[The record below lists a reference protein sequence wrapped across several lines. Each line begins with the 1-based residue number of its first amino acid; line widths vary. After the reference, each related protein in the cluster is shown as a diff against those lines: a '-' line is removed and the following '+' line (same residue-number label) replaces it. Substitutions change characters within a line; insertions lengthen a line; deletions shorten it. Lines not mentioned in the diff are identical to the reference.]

1 MSFTGASSKNT
12 VESSGYSLVR
22 LSDPDVGGSMSGS
35 SSNKCSYG
43 VTARQITQDKM
54 QNQKSMDS
62 SSSLPSFESTSPSLD
77 TDLGS
82 LALNSRLKAV
92 DILRQ
97 SSPRDSV
104 TSGNVETV
112 PKYEHTLTSDEIKD
126 SNNSNLGP
134 KYAKDMLQFVVS
146 KESPKLVLARY
157 EFPVSFD
164 RNDSTDSTNHGGL
177 LNSNRSSITD
187 GSRRT
192 RMRASDINKSES
204 CDTSPMDSP
213 YQPADPQY
221 FKFQRT
227 PLSEPIKTKISQE
240 MNMQRSERDEVS
252 LLKGEIEKLNQDVLI
267 LKQALSLAV
276 NQIPVDDSSVPVSK
290 SGSPSILV
298 SMSPQEQAVCHFLKL
313 ATTSISPNAATPV
326 LETTS
331 DFDLPLNNFGAALVP
346 ARSVFGSS
354 KVSLHQQPLLSNSS
368 SPSNVVSANNTNNS
382 VKNTSAESAQLQTDL
397 PSDGVTQTL
406 VPVSLTQTVQRSPSL
421 VSRMRDRATQIL
433 SDLTKSSETKPGIG
447 QPSIMT
453 RTPSHRRAS
462 MPSFVTSGT
471 KQLKGILKQETNIQS
486 VADVNAKVQ
495 PSQESDEML
504 EHPQKPETSKKRI
517 SWIKTIISDV
527 KLDE

>member
-1 MSFTGASSKNT
+1 MSFTGTNNENT
-12 VESSGYSLVR
+12 AESLR
-22 LSDPDVGGSMSGS
+22 LSDADVGGSMSGS

-62 SSSLPSFESTSPSLD
+62 SSSLPSVESTSPSLD

-104 TSGNVETV
+104 TSGNVETI
-112 PKYEHTLTSDEIKD
+112 PKYEHTLTSDFEIKD

-134 KYAKDMLQFVVS
+134 KYAKDMLQFVV
-146 KESPKLVLARY
+146 ESPKLVLARH

-164 RNDSTDSTNHGGL
+164 RSDSTDSTNHGGL

-276 NQIPVDDSSVPVSK
+276 NHIPVDDSSVPVSK

-298 SMSPQEQAVCHFLKL
+298 SMSPQEQAVCHFLTL

-368 SPSNVVSANNTNNS
+368 PPNSVVSAKNTNNS
-382 VKNTSAESAQLQTDL
+382 VNDTSAESAQLQTDL

-462 MPSFVTSGT
+462 MPSFATSGT

-486 VADVNAKVQ
+486 VADVNAKVH